1 MDFRVLAVGDVCGD
15 AGVRLLTK
23 SLRRL
28 KKDCAA
34 DFCVVNGENAAVV
47 GILPRQ
53 AEAILDAGADVITL
67 GNHSYNRK
75 EIARFL

>member
-53 AEAILDAGADVITL
+53 A
-67 GNHSYNRK
+67 
-75 EIARFL
+75 ART